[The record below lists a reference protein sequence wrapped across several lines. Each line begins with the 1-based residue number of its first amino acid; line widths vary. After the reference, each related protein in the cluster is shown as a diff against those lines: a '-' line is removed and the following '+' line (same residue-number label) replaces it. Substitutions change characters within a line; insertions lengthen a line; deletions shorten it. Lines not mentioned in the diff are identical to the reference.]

1 MNAPTMFMGVPVKR
15 MGQVVGVVWGQLD
28 LKRVWDILEKIKPGP
43 LSRAYVLDRAGK
55 TMSQEGVVQLNAPT
69 MPEPAK
75 GQQWAGD
82 ERVHSWEI
90 TFEGDNYL
98 ISGMEIPEI
107 GWNLLLFRPYREVY
121 QFFYR
126 SIRISAVLMALI
138 AVAIFVVTWLYAKRF
153 VRPIQTL
160 RDGAI
165 RLASGD
171 LLHRITVSS
180 RDELGQLCNA
190 FNQMAEDL
198 KRYLQ
203 RLVRK
208 TEEEAHQKNLS
219 LLGTTAGKVAHQVG
233 NFLNTMSFG
242 LSNLKMND
250 LDAGSNKNI
259 EVMERNIESF
269 KDFIRG
275 YLAFAKRPRLD
286 VAPADLKKELELLAG
301 TYPAGRFSINLQC
314 GPSVH
319 GHFLLECDVAQ
330 LRQAFLC
337 IIDNAREAQNGAGS
351 MDIIIEDMME
361 HMLLTFKDYGPGLQ
375 PEDAEH
381 IFELFFTTKG
391 KGGTGLGLAIAK
403 SIIDAHFGSIVARSI
418 PGEGTSFIIELPKKF
433 GA

>member
-1 MNAPTMFMGVPVKR
+1 
-15 MGQVVGVVWGQLD
+15 
-28 LKRVWDILEKIKPGP
+28 
-43 LSRAYVLDRAGK
+43 
-55 TMSQEGVVQLNAPT
+55 
-69 MPEPAK
+69 
-75 GQQWAGD
+75 
-82 ERVHSWEI
+82 
-90 TFEGDNYL
+90 
-98 ISGMEIPEI
+98 
-107 GWNLLLFRPYREVY
+107 
-121 QFFYR
+121 
-126 SIRISAVLMALI
+126 MALI